1 MASAIVVPADK
12 RSDFRKFLNL
22 TIHLYRDDRN
32 WVEPLRME
40 LIKQFDT
47 RRNPFFKHGTVQPFI
62 ALREN
67 RIVGRI
73 TAIQDTHYNKFY
85 GDRTGFFGFFDCV
98 NDPEVADAL
107 LRQTEIWS
115 KERGLDRI
123 VGPLNFTMFDGIS
136 PGILISGF
144 DSPPF
149 ILMSHAFPYY
159 SKLIEKAGYEKE
171 LDVLA
176 FRMPVQQEMEKRIA
190 ELAKRAERT
199 KNIRVRSFDPKNFWR
214 DVEILKEV
222 FNNAWEKN
230 WGFVPFTDED
240 FNEIVKSLKK
250 IYIKELVQIAEI
262 EGVPV
267 GWAMTLPNINEAL
280 IHLKGR
286 IFPFGIFKLLY
297 WSRKIKSL
305 RLWGLG
311 IKPQYRRLG
320 VDAVLYY
327 HTLLE
332 GKRLGYT
339 DGELSWIMETNLS
352 IINAARLMRG
362 QEYKRY
368 RVYGKNL

>member
-1 MASAIVVPADK
+1 MASVTVVPAHK

-40 LIKQFDT
+40 LVKQFDT
-47 RRNPFFKHGTVQPFI
+47 RRNPFFNHGTVQPFI

-67 RIVGRI
+67 QIVGRI

-98 NDPEVADAL
+98 NDPAVAAAL
-107 LRQTEIWS
+107 LSQAEIWS
-115 KERGLDRI
+115 RERGGDKV

-149 ILMSHAFPYY
+149 ILMSHAPPYY

-190 ELAKRAERT
+190 GLAKRAERT
-199 KNIRVRSFDPKNFWR
+199 KNIRVRYFDPKNFWR
-214 DVEILKEV
+214 DVEILKDI
-222 FNNAWEKN
+222 FNSAWEKN

-240 FNEIVKSLKK
+240 FNDIVKSLKK

-262 EGVPV
+262 KGVPV

-297 WSRKIKSL
+297 WSRNIKSL

-311 IKPQYRRLG
+311 IKPQYRKLG

-339 DGELSWIMETNLS
+339 DGELSWVMETNLS
-352 IINAARLMRG
+352 IINAARLVRG

-368 RVYGKNL
+368 RVYGKKL